1 MNTKLNAIY
10 FISILSALAVAYI
23 IPYQV
28 PAILRFG
35 IVPIF
40 TAILVVY
47 VLNNIMP
54 GLDRSSDRM
63 VVYTENNLLGAI
75 NSTGYYQIF
84 PPLLFVLI
92 LGIILLY
99 SGRI

>member
-10 FISILSALAVAYI
+10 FISVLSALAVAYV

-35 IVPIF
+35 IIPIF
-40 TAILVVY
+40 TSILVVY
-47 VLNNIMP
+47 VLNSVMP

-63 VVYTENNLLGAI
+63 LVYTENNVLGLI
-75 NSTGYYQIF
+75 NDTGYYQIF

-99 SGRI
+99 SGKI